1 MPNFFHYFLFF
12 LNITI
17 MKYSLIP
24 ASLFLTIVISQNYDE
39 TGTFIIPD
47 VEQWNLEVMIK
58 KNGVLFAHQSMEPFS
73 GKVFEMDGFGNVTA
87 ERYYLN
93 GVFNGVENRI
103 EYHDRSSWSEK
114 MKATFYYDGERH
126 GPYLEWDRYGDK
138 IIEGF
143 YKDGKKDGRWTSWL
157 DGIKIEEKF
166 FKNDLKEGIL
176 TRWYENGR
184 VKYKVR
190 YKNDANIDVQCWNL
204 SGYECTCFTYPD
216 EIGCL

>member
-184 VKYKVR
+184 VKYKVT

>member
-39 TGTFIIPD
+39 TGTFIIPE

-184 VKYKVR
+184 VKYKVT

>member
-39 TGTFIIPD
+39 TGTFIMPD

>member
-39 TGTFIIPD
+39 TGTFIIPE

-93 GVFNGVENRI
+93 GAFNGVENRI

-166 FKNDLKEGIL
+166 FKDDLKEGIL

-184 VKYKVR
+184 VKYKVT
-190 YKNDANIDVQCWNL
+190 YKNDANIDVQCWSL

>member
-1 MPNFFHYFLFF
+1 
-12 LNITI
+12 

-39 TGTFIIPD
+39 TGTFIIPE

-58 KNGVLFAHQSMEPFS
+58 KNGVLFTHQSMEPFS
-73 GKVFEMDGFGNVTA
+73 GKVFEMDGFGNVTD

-184 VKYKVR
+184 VKYKVT
-190 YKNDANIDVQCWNL
+190 YKNDANIDIQCWNL

>member
-1 MPNFFHYFLFF
+1 
-12 LNITI
+12 

-39 TGTFIIPD
+39 TGTFIIPE

-73 GKVFEMDGFGNVTA
+73 GKVFEIDGFGNVTA

-166 FKNDLKEGIL
+166 FNNDLKEGIL

-184 VKYKVR
+184 VKYKVT
-190 YKNDANIDVQCWNL
+190 YKNDTNIDVQCWNL

>member
-184 VKYKVR
+184 VKYKVT
-190 YKNDANIDVQCWNL
+190 YKNDGNIDVQCWNL

>member
-1 MPNFFHYFLFF
+1 
-12 LNITI
+12 

-24 ASLFLTIVISQNYDE
+24 TSLFLTIVISQNYDE
-39 TGTFIIPD
+39 TGTFIIPE

-58 KNGVLFAHQSMEPFS
+58 KNGVLFTHQSMEPFS

-184 VKYKVR
+184 IKYKVT

>member
-39 TGTFIIPD
+39 TGTFIIPE

-58 KNGVLFAHQSMEPFS
+58 KNGVLFTHQSMEPFS

-114 MKATFYYDGERH
+114 MKAPFYYDGERH

-157 DGIKIEEKF
+157 NGIKIEEKF

-184 VKYKVR
+184 VKYKVT
-190 YKNDANIDVQCWNL
+190 YKNDGNIDVQCWIL

>member
-39 TGTFIIPD
+39 TGTFIIPE

-58 KNGVLFAHQSMEPFS
+58 KNGVLFTHQSMEPFS

-114 MKATFYYDGERH
+114 MKATFFYDGERH

-184 VKYKVR
+184 VKYKVT

>member
-1 MPNFFHYFLFF
+1 MSNFFHYLLFF

-39 TGTFIIPD
+39 TGTFIIPE

-184 VKYKVR
+184 VKYKVT
-190 YKNDANIDVQCWNL
+190 YKNDANIDVQCWSL

>member
-39 TGTFIIPD
+39 TGTFIIPE

>member
-1 MPNFFHYFLFF
+1 
-12 LNITI
+12 

>member
-73 GKVFEMDGFGNVTA
+73 GKGFEMDGFGNVTA

-184 VKYKVR
+184 VKYKVT

>member
-17 MKYSLIP
+17 MKYSLIK

-39 TGTFIIPD
+39 TGTFIIPE

-58 KNGVLFAHQSMEPFS
+58 KNGVLFTHQSMKPFS

-184 VKYKVR
+184 VKYKVT

>member
-24 ASLFLTIVISQNYDE
+24 ASLFLAIVISQNYDE

-184 VKYKVR
+184 VKYKVT
-190 YKNDANIDVQCWNL
+190 YKNDGNIDVQCWNL

>member
-1 MPNFFHYFLFF
+1 
-12 LNITI
+12 

-39 TGTFIIPD
+39 TGTFIIPE

-58 KNGVLFAHQSMEPFS
+58 KNGVLFTHQSMEPFS

-184 VKYKVR
+184 VKYKVT
-190 YKNDANIDVQCWNL
+190 YKNDANIDIQCWNL

>member
-1 MPNFFHYFLFF
+1 
-12 LNITI
+12 

-39 TGTFIIPD
+39 TGTFIIPE